1 MEVSICRPVRQL
13 LSICRP
19 KWALICHPIQRDFS
33 VNCLS
38 LTSITETYVRKCC
51 LAPCLYL
58 WHDTRLLF
66 FFLFY
71 SVYSILDL
79 GSYSSFLPSL
89 KLQVHWDPS
98 YVRDRTRSVFIQWP
112 RDAPFFLLYYLFS
125 SFWKLRAPIF
135 LPLIT
140 IFITFPLTSMN
151 FLLTFL

>member
-66 FFLFY
+66 FFFSTL
-71 SVYSILDL
+71 SILSL
-79 GSYSSFLPSL
+79 TLVHTRPSFLL
-89 KLQVHWDPS
+89 LNFK
-98 YVRDRTRSVFIQWP
+98 FIEIL
-112 RDAPFFLLYYLFS
+112 AMSEIGHGLYLFS
-125 SFWKLRAPIF
+125 DRATRHFFFSTTYFLAFGSCALPFSFRSSPF
-135 LPLIT
+135 L
-140 IFITFPLTSMN
+140 
-151 FLLTFL
+151 